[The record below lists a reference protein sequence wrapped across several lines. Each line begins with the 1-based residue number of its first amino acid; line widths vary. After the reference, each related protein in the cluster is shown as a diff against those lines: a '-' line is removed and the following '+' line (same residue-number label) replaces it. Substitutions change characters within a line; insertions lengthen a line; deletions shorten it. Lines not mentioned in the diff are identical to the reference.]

1 MSGSEYAPPSGS
13 LLADQPELDLAG
25 NNLETVWN
33 RRIQEDAAKWTEEAL
48 CLQWLCPQ
56 SSPDWDWWRGLRQF
70 ERDAWLQDYRYG
82 RDQVE
87 RGGRMPVAAVLA
99 ADRQAKWEQTQE
111 LAQHW
116 ANDIRKAFREGRP
129 CPIIPAPGFEI
140 ALDMAI
146 DLAGIPKE
154 CLKAAEPVD
163 DEANTAI
170 SGESH

>member
-1 MSGSEYAPPSGS
+1 M
-13 LLADQPELDLAG
+13 DQLELDLAG
-25 NNLETVWN
+25 DKLETVWN
-33 RRIQEDAAKWTEEAL
+33 RRIQENAAKWTEEAL

-56 SSPDWDWWRGLRQF
+56 SSPDWDWWRGLRRF
-70 ERDAWLQDYRYG
+70 EREAWLQDYRYG

-87 RGGRMPVAAVLA
+87 HGGRMPVAAVLA
-99 ADRQAKWEQTQE
+99 ADRQAKWEQTKE

-116 ANDIRKAFREGRP
+116 ANDIRKAFRDRKP

-154 CLKAAEPVD
+154 CLKAAEAEGAKAADKSVSDWDPYK
-163 DEANTAI
+163 
-170 SGESH
+170 